1 MKDTFKMVSSEDVI
15 EFQKK
20 VNDLLNQGYK
30 LQGLNT
36 ISYETNNGIRNFVN
50 IRNTA
55 WFLLDSKEVI

>member
-1 MKDTFKMVSSEDVI
+1 MGDTFKMVSSADVI